1 MSDVRYCNREST
13 PGREVV
19 ALILFNIFNLF
30 NFSDADVYG
39 IVDFFKSSDKIL
51 FVNILFY

>member
-39 IVDFFKSSDKIL
+39 IVDFSNP
-51 FVNILFY
+51 VT

>member
-1 MSDVRYCNREST
+1 MKDHFHQIMSDVRYCNREST

-39 IVDFFKSSDKIL
+39 IVDFSNP
-51 FVNILFY
+51 VT